1 MTETSALGPW
11 VRRFLLE
18 HLTSERSLARN
29 TQQSYRDTLRLLIPF
44 VAERAGKAVDR
55 LAVTDISPSVGYLF
69 LTHLEE
75 DRNCRV
81 VTRNQRLAALHA
93 FARFV
98 GDRSPEHIEWCSQI
112 RIIPFKRTATTLIP
126 YLDKPEIEGI
136 LQVPKRDTSEGRRDY
151 ALLLFLYN
159 SGFRADEAARL
170 TVEGLDFTPTD
181 WKRQAFVKICGKGG
195 KMRQC
200 PLWPVT
206 VQALAPLIVDRP
218 AHERV
223 FLNRCRQPLTRF
235 GIYALVKRY
244 AQRAAVKMPS
254 LKSKRISPHTIR
266 HTTATLLLRSGVD
279 INTIRAWLGHV
290 SLSTTNIYT
299 EIDLTTKAKAL
310 SKCEVTDSKKRS
322 SKAWH
327 KDRSLMEF
335 LRKL

>member
-1 MTETSALGPW
+1 MTETSSLGPW

-44 VAERAGKAVDR
+44 VADRAGKTVDR
-55 LAVTDISPSVGYLF
+55 LAVADISPSVGYLF

-75 DRNCRV
+75 ERNCRV

-112 RIIPFKRTATTLIP
+112 RTIPFKRAATTLIP

-159 SGFRADEAARL
+159 SGFRADEAARV
-170 TVEGLDFTPTD
+170 TVAGLDFTPTD

-206 VQALAPLIVDRP
+206 VQAL
-218 AHERV
+218 
-223 FLNRCRQPLTRF
+223 
-235 GIYALVKRY
+235 G
-244 AQRAAVKMPS
+244 
-254 LKSKRISPHTIR
+254 
-266 HTTATLLLRSGVD
+266 RSQ
-279 INTIRAWLGHV
+279 N
-290 SLSTTNIYT
+290 
-299 EIDLTTKAKAL
+299 
-310 SKCEVTDSKKRS
+310 
-322 SKAWH
+322 
-327 KDRSLMEF
+327 
-335 LRKL
+335 